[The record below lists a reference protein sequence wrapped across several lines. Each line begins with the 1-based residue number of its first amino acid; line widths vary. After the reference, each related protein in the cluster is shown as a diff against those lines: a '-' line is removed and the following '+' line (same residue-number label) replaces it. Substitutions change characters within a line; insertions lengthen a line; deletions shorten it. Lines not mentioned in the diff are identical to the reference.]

1 MTRKTSAAHDIR
13 LKRIYG
19 QVRQGQARPGQ
30 AEKLAGIDDII
41 SGVYQTEH
49 LQSGQARPSEEVYA
63 QPKINVRRVLYG
75 HGTNL
80 ILLQDAHTYT

>member
-1 MTRKTSAAHDIR
+1 MTRRASAVHDIR
-13 LKRIYG
+13 LKSIYG

-30 AEKLAGIDDII
+30 AEELAGIDDMM

-80 ILLQDAHTYT
+80 ILLQDGHRYT